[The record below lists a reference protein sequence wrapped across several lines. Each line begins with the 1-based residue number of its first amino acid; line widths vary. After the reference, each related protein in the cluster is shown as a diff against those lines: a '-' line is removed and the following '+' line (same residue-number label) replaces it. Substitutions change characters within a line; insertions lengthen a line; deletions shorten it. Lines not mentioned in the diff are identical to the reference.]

1 MHGRMTSRFVAIV
14 IARPAVEIN
23 YFCWDLIARFLPRDF
38 TGNSFRMRVHEHI
51 FLLSLHDFN
60 DTGTNMNKDD
70 TYVYTYPNLDV

>member
-1 MHGRMTSRFVAIV
+1 MLAKFI
-14 IARPAVEIN
+14 
-23 YFCWDLIARFLPRDF
+23 PRDF